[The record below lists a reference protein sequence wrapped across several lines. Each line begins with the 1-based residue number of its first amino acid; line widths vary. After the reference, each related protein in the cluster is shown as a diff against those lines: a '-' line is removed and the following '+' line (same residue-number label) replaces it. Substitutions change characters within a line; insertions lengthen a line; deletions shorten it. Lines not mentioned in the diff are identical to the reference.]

1 MRGSDIGGFLVHKLL
16 KFIPSIIALSLAPW
30 GVHAAVYQKVPGTA
44 VYISVPDGFSLT
56 TDFSGFVDDKT
67 GATILV
73 ATMPPAS
80 KNMKDIFNDEKKFKP
95 TMAAQRYIISSQS
108 HRKTRDGVDVTVYQG
123 KQAAANNV
131 FDKWSSMLFAPN
143 AAYVVTLQAPEKVA
157 FSNDEAMRIFDS
169 LSLARQNDEEDQLG
183 ALPFTFGAQPPFE
196 FVGSIMN
203 SSAMLTIPSYTNDD
217 VERPDIIVTKGLEV
231 TNGQPLD
238 KVVDTYLQSINQT
251 VNNVEDRKTQNTKFA
266 GHPGLRFQATA
277 LMKGDP
283 VDLVIYAAVGN
294 DGHPIF
300 MHATGEK
307 GTLAA
312 YSNEIEKMAESIK
325 LRNDK

>member
-1 MRGSDIGGFLVHKLL
+1 MYKLL
-16 KFIPSIIALSLAPW
+16 KFIPSIIALSLFPL
-30 GVHAAVYQKVPGTA
+30 GVEAAVYQKVPGTA
-44 VYISVPDGFSLT
+44 VYISVPEGFTLT

-73 ATMPPAS
+73 ATLPPADD
-80 KNMKDIFNDEKKFKP
+80 KIKDVFNDEKKFKP
-95 TMAAQRYIISSQS
+95 TMAAQRYIISRQS
-108 HRKTRDGVDVTVYQG
+108 HRKTRDGFAVTVYQG
-123 KQAAANNV
+123 KQTAANNV
-131 FDKWSSMLFAPN
+131 FDKWSSMLFASN
-143 AAYVVTLQAPEKVA
+143 AAYVITVQAPEKAA
-157 FSNDEAMRIFDS
+157 FSNDEAMKIFDS
-169 LSLARQNDEEDQLG
+169 LSLSRQNDEGDQLR

-203 SSAMLTIPSYTNDD
+203 SSVMLTIPSYAEDD

-231 TNGQPLD
+231 TNGEPLD
-238 KVVDTYLQSINQT
+238 KVVDTYLQSIKGT
-251 VNNVEDRKTQNTKFA
+251 VNNIADRKTQKTKFA
-266 GHPGLRFQATA
+266 GHPGLRLQATA

-294 DGHPIF
+294 DGRPIF

-312 YSNEIEKMAESIK
+312 YSNEIEKTAESIK